1 MRPLIAGNWKMHGLS
16 PQLHQIKAIAASVKA
31 VPPHADV
38 LICVPPTLID
48 RAVQASSGSIA
59 IGGEDCS
66 AEKAGSFTGDVDA
79 DMLKD
84 AGATAVILGHSE
96 RRRLHHETDTQV
108 AAKMQAA
115 WAAGLST
122 IVCIGETQAQ
132 RSDGE
137 ALAVCGAQLAASLP
151 DLQARCETSVAYEPL
166 WAIGSGHMPSNTDI
180 AEIHAHIRS
189 CLVARFGE
197 VGRSVRIL
205 YGGSVKPSNAHDIL
219 AVPEVGG
226 VLIGGASLMANDFD
240 GILKVTRRMFGRPDA
255 VATLMQAS

>member
-16 PQLHQIKAIAASVKA
+16 AQLEQIKAVPASVKA
-31 VPPHADV
+31 QPPHADV
-38 LICVPPTLID
+38 LICVPPTLIE
-48 RAVQASSGSIA
+48 RAFRASFGALA

-66 AEKAGSFTGDVDA
+66 AETAGALTGDVDA

-96 RRRLHHETDTQV
+96 RRRFHHETDAQV
-108 AAKMQAA
+108 AAKVQAA

-132 RSDGE
+132 RSAGK

-151 DLQARCETSVAYEPL
+151 NLQAGCETSVAYEPL
-166 WAIGSGHMPSNTDI
+166 WAIGSGHMPTADDI
-180 AEIHAHIRS
+180 AEIHMHIRS

-197 VGRSVRIL
+197 AGRTVRIL
-205 YGGSVKPSNAHDIL
+205 YGGSVKSSNAQDIL

-226 VLIGGASLMANDFD
+226 VLIGGASLEATDFD
-240 GILKVTRRMFGRPDA
+240 AVLGVVRNLVTP
-255 VATLMQAS
+255 ASARAAE